1 MSVRVFTMEMEIAFW
16 AVGAF
21 VFGFVCVLGCSFA
34 DFVLGSLEDRG

>member
-1 MSVRVFTMEMEIAFW
+1 MSVRVFTMEMETAFW

-21 VFGFVCVLGCSFA
+21 VFGLVCVRGYSFA

>member
-1 MSVRVFTMEMEIAFW
+1 MEMEIAFW

-21 VFGFVCVLGCSFA
+21 VFGLVCVSGYSFA